1 MSVFFIFFTVLFLTL
16 SIHTFG
22 VQCVCMLLSKFG
34 SGKLGITCHLGGS
47 IEGQKYAALSLKF
60 FYFEHMPSL
69 VLIPEKLEN

>member
-34 SGKLGITCHLGGS
+34 SGKLGITCHLG
-47 IEGQKYAALSLKF
+47 EYR
-60 FYFEHMPSL
+60 
-69 VLIPEKLEN
+69 